1 MIEYYYG
8 MKLRGFS
15 PGCQPMEGFV
25 RREDDWT
32 GKFWDVLVYDRE
44 LNSIQCDHYDL
55 VLIGMDQA
63 RESMLL

>member
-1 MIEYYYG
+1 
-8 MKLRGFS
+8 
-15 PGCQPMEGFV
+15 MEGFV